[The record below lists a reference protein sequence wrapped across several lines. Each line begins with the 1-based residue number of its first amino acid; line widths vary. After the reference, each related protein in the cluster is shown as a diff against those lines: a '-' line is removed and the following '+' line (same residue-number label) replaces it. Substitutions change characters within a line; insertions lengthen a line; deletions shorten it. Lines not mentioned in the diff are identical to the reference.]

1 MIVVDS
7 SVWIAHIRN
16 SDQPEVRYLRGIE
29 DRTEIIVGDVIM
41 LEVLRGARDDLH
53 ARRLELELRKFTI
66 VPMVDS
72 RLATVAAKHYR
83 QLRSMGTTIRNA
95 IDLII
100 ATFCIV
106 HDHELLHSDRDFTP
120 FARHLGLRLALPP
133 A

>member
-1 MIVVDS
+1 
-7 SVWIAHIRN
+7 
-16 SDQPEVRYLRGIE
+16 
-29 DRTEIIVGDVIM
+29 

-53 ARRLELELRKFTI
+53 AHRLELELRKFGI
-66 VPMVDS
+66 VPMVDT

-83 QLRSMGTTIRNA
+83 QLRSAGVTIRNS

-106 HDHELLHSDRDFTP
+106 HDHELLHSDRDFAP
-120 FARHLGLRLALPP
+120 FAQHLGLRLALPQ